1 MEENENQNQN
11 QNKQSEFKQ
20 ETRNTVNT
28 AKEQMKNFNFKEEAE
43 AGKGLIKRLWTDPV
57 NAVKEIVLDGENKFF
72 KTSIVFIVVWL
83 VLILLYDVIYYA
95 RSEYLDMEF
104 LPTLKKL
111 LAPVLGVV
119 AMVASIFVLNKNSK
133 KSFVTLISTIV
144 TVRIPLIISELI
156 SYLLLISSNAGY
168 ITSPIS
174 KILNIVSVVLTFF
187 AVKFSFE
194 EEDNAKA
201 FKSFVLVEGVYCI
214 IYFVLRFLGIYID

>member
-1 MEENENQNQN
+1 MEENQNQ
-11 QNKQSEFKQ
+11 QNEFKQ

-57 NAVKEIVLDGENKFF
+57 NAVKEIVSDGENKFF
-72 KTSIVFIVVWL
+72 KTSIVFLVIWL
-83 VLILLYDVIYYA
+83 LLIFIYNAIYYA

-104 LPTLKKL
+104 LPTIKIL
-111 LAPVLGVV
+111 LAPVLGII
-119 AMVASIFVLNKNSK
+119 AMVAAIFVLNKKSK
-133 KSFVTLISTIV
+133 KSFVTLITTIV

-168 ITSPIS
+168 ITSPVSKLLSIIS
-174 KILNIVSVVLTFF
+174 IVLTFF

-201 FKSFVLVEGVYCI
+201 FKSFVMVEGVYCI
-214 IYFVLRFLGIYID
+214 IYFVLRFLGIYIN